1 MTKVYLIRHG
11 ETEWNAKGKYLGLT
25 DIPLNNNGERQ
36 AKALSSFLSKERI
49 DAVYSSAL
57 TRTIQTARIIAEPH
71 ELEVSKIS
79 ELNEVDFGE
88 WDGLTYFEIKER
100 YSNLAD
106 DWLNKTSE
114 VQITG
119 GETWSH
125 FKKRVVSGLR
135 KILNENENKN
145 ILIVSHGGPIKAII
159 SEVLGLSLTSFWKI
173 RQDRG
178 AINIV
183 EFFDEGATITLLN
196 DTYYQNCK
204 ERV

>member
-1 MTKVYLIRHG
+1 MTKVYLVRHG
-11 ETEWNAKGKYLGLT
+11 ETEWNSKGKYLGLT

-71 ELEVSKIS
+71 GLNVCKVPG
-79 ELNEVDFGE
+79 LNEIDFGE
-88 WDGLTYFEIKER
+88 WDGLTYFEIKDK

-114 VQITG
+114 VQIPG
-119 GETWSH
+119 GETWDD
-125 FKKRVVSGLR
+125 FKTRVLSGLR

-145 ILIVSHGGPIKAII
+145 ILIVSHGGPIKTII
-159 SEVLGLSLTSFWKI
+159 SDILGLELTSFWKI
-173 RQDRG
+173 TQDRG
-178 AINIV
+178 ALNIV
-183 EFFDEGATITLLN
+183 KFFDEGATITLLN
-196 DTYYQNCK
+196 DTYY
-204 ERV
+204 

>member
-25 DIPLNNNGERQ
+25 DIPLNDNGESQ

-57 TRTIQTARIIAEPH
+57 TRTIQTAEIIAEPH
-71 ELEVSKIS
+71 GLEVSKIS

-88 WDGLTYFEIKER
+88 WNGLTYFEIKDK

-114 VQITG
+114 VQIPG

-145 ILIVSHGGPIKAII
+145 ILVVSHGGPIKAII

-183 EFFDEGATITLLN
+183 EFFDGGATITLLN